1 MDSLKDFTNIVYKKQ
16 NLTEKQVVACIDH
29 LTSENIDVQDKED
42 FLTFLAKKGE
52 STEEIASFINYF
64 RILSK
69 DPELNEFENHAID
82 LCGTGGDKAGSFN
95 ISTFVAFI
103 IASSGIPVIKHGNRS
118 ISSKCGSAD
127 LLEAIGIPLELR
139 NDQLR
144 ESVQKLNF
152 TFLFAPSF
160 HPAFKNLASVRK
172 KLAAQGV
179 ITIFNILGPMI
190 NPARPGHQLLG
201 VYSKNLVKKVAKSL
215 SKTGMNAGFVVHGSI
230 DEDSEISGV
239 DEVTSSGK
247 NLICGFGE
255 TKQFQYS
262 DLGPEAFGLTHSP
275 ISDIKGGNIE
285 DNLKLMNDILIGQAP
300 AGLYS
305 SIFMNASLAFLS
317 TGRTKDLGEGVELA
331 KKQIKDGKVKAWLD
345 KVSSFYSS

>member
-1 MDSLKDFTNIVYKKQ
+1 
-16 NLTEKQVVACIDH
+16 
-29 LTSENIDVQDKED
+29 
-42 FLTFLAKKGE
+42 
-52 STEEIASFINYF
+52 
-64 RILSK
+64 
-69 DPELNEFENHAID
+69 
-82 LCGTGGDKAGSFN
+82 
-95 ISTFVAFI
+95 
-103 IASSGIPVIKHGNRS
+103 
-118 ISSKCGSAD
+118 
-127 LLEAIGIPLELR
+127 
-139 NDQLR
+139 
-144 ESVQKLNF
+144 
-152 TFLFAPSF
+152 
-160 HPAFKNLASVRK
+160 
-172 KLAAQGV
+172 
-179 ITIFNILGPMI
+179 MI

-247 NLICGFGE
+247 

-275 ISDIKGGNIE
+275 ISDIKGGNIK

-345 KVSSFYSS
+345 KVSSFYS